1 MVQYPL
7 SELQPGMIV
16 ASDVFTPQGQL
27 IVSCGTYLSQQM
39 IQHMRYYHI
48 KTVTIL
54 PNEVT
59 PVSKDARPHE
69 EPSYARRIRQSQEFT
84 AFREQYTQS
93 AGIFQAQLQDF
104 VRGNS
109 PLDTQALLEDTIT
122 LFRHNQ
128 ATFSLLDMLH
138 NMRDLDD
145 STYVHSINVSV
156 IARLIGV
163 WSEMGEEDL
172 DTLTLCGLLHDIG
185 KVKIPQEIIGKPD
198 RLTAE
203 EYAIMK
209 QHTVFGYELLAH
221 EDIDVRIKNAA
232 LMHHERYDGTGYP
245 FGLVGERID
254 TFASIIAIADV
265 YDALTADRCYRAG
278 VCPFEVI
285 AIFESNGLHEYNPH
299 FILTFLEHI
308 AGTYTGYG
316 VRLSDGST
324 GKLVMINQHRLT
336 RPLIQLDNGDFVD
349 LTKRLDL
356 YVEELI

>member
-1 MVQYPL
+1 
-7 SELQPGMIV
+7 
-16 ASDVFTPQGQL
+16 
-27 IVSCGTYLSQQM
+27 
-39 IQHMRYYHI
+39 
-48 KTVTIL
+48 
-54 PNEVT
+54 
-59 PVSKDARPHE
+59 
-69 EPSYARRIRQSQEFT
+69 
-84 AFREQYTQS
+84 
-93 AGIFQAQLQDF
+93 
-104 VRGNS
+104 
-109 PLDTQALLEDTIT
+109 
-122 LFRHNQ
+122 
-128 ATFSLLDMLH
+128 
-138 NMRDLDD
+138 
-145 STYVHSINVSV
+145 
-156 IARLIGV
+156 
-163 WSEMGEEDL
+163 
-172 DTLTLCGLLHDIG
+172 
-185 KVKIPQEIIGKPD
+185 
-198 RLTAE
+198 
-203 EYAIMK
+203 
-209 QHTVFGYELLAH
+209 
-221 EDIDVRIKNAA
+221 
-232 LMHHERYDGTGYP
+232 MHHERYDGTGYP